1 MVDDREI
8 DRLVRALA
16 AKCGLLKNGDPLGI
30 VFAATTDLL
39 LATAKNG
46 LDAKNTKYALER
58 LTEEKERAKSLDK
71 KTNEA
76 ERSLVYGLS
85 DLIVIMFKK
94 LENRQKIAEFEA
106 IMNKRTIASNK
117 EPMFTDDSLWIVD
130 VVDISQPVNKKR
142 RNNFFTMDF
151 SNQLDDFDSLDENEN
166 LIIENQPNDSTNS
179 KSAFNMSNNK
189 SPAEASNLGNMRIM
203 SKTPVNS
210 EDQRAIESN
219 SIDNE
224 QPPPASTTHVNSS
237 TKSIKN
243 NIGDVQNK
251 IDPLLPTT
259 RITWGQMVGKR
270 ENLLASRKRHWVDP
284 SSMSER
290 KFQCDVCMKYMLTST
305 HLRDHK
311 LIHTGERPEKC
322 KVKNCSAAFATAAK
336 LLRHMRNSHH
346 INQFKCNNCNIVF
359 KKKFELIKH
368 YEQVGC
374 HREDSERYIIPK

>member
-16 AKCGLLKNGDPLGI
+16 
-30 VFAATTDLL
+30 
-39 LATAKNG
+39 
-46 LDAKNTKYALER
+46 AKNTKYALER

-130 VVDISQPVNKKR
+130 VVDISQP
-142 RNNFFTMDF
+142 
-151 SNQLDDFDSLDENEN
+151 DENEN

-259 RITWGQMVGKR
+259 RITWGQMHACYV
-270 ENLLASRKRHWVDP
+270 
-284 SSMSER
+284 
-290 KFQCDVCMKYMLTST
+290 
-305 HLRDHK
+305 
-311 LIHTGERPEKC
+311 
-322 KVKNCSAAFATAAK
+322 
-336 LLRHMRNSHH
+336 
-346 INQFKCNNCNIVF
+346 
-359 KKKFELIKH
+359 
-368 YEQVGC
+368 
-374 HREDSERYIIPK
+374 